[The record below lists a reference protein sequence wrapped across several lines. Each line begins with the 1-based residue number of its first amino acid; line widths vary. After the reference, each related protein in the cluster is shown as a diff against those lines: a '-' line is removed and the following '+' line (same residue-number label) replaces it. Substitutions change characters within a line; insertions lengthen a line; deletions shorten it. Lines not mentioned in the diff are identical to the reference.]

1 MTNHPDDSP
10 TDARLRDVLASIRRV
25 ALVGFSADP
34 VRPSNFVATYLVRRG
49 IEVVP
54 VNPRYAGQSFRGTT
68 VVPDLAAIDGPVDT
82 VDVFRRPADVP
93 AVVQDALERWPT
105 LRVLWLQIGVRHDAA
120 AAAARARGVTVIQD
134 RCPKIEFQRLFG
146 ELRKGGFATGV
157 ISSRL

>member
-1 MTNHPDDSP
+1 M
-10 TDARLRDVLASIRRV
+10 RRV

-34 VRPSNFVATYLVRRG
+34 VRPSHFVATYLARRG
-49 IEVVP
+49 IEVVA

-68 VVPDLAAIDGPVDT
+68 VVPDLAAIEGQVDT

-93 AVVQDALERWPT
+93 EVAGAALSRWPD
-105 LRVLWLQIGVRHDAA
+105 LRVLWLQIGVRHDGA

-146 ELRKGGFATGV
+146 ELRRGGFATGV
-157 ISSRL
+157 ISSKL